1 MFLLF
6 LLFLLTPVAI
16 FADDDGS
23 GTTTAVTP
31 SSSSLS
37 TPASSGWSC
46 LRMEGATC
54 RPCPNLRGL
63 NNECPGT
70 TSHRIQV
77 DCTDIALPKGTVANS
92 DGTKWWKSCEVA
104 NIIDQK
110 RQDVKGVL
118 LFEIWV
124 AVFCFASSVYL
135 CYRRRQRNY
144 QLYTALS
151 Q

>member
-6 LLFLLTPVAI
+6 LLFLLTPVV
-16 FADDDGS
+16 ADDDGS
-23 GTTTAVTP
+23 STTTAVTP